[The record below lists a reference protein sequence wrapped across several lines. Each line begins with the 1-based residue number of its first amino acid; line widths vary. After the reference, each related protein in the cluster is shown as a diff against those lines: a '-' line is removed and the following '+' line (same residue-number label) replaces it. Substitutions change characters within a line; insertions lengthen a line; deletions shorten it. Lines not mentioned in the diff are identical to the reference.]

1 MREFF
6 EKSVTLIVH
15 LVERHVVALERQ
27 AVAYERAAVA
37 MAESA
42 DAVRRCAECH
52 EAEEE
57 RRRMKDI
64 AWKITNYVQAPAK
77 KQDDQ
82 EPLGA

>member
-1 MREFF
+1 MRDFL

-52 EAEEE
+52 EAEEK

-64 AWKITNYVQAPAK
+64 ALVIGNYVQSPVPK
-77 KQDDQ
+77 KDDQ